1 MWPFVIPHFLSTK
14 HTCLSAI
21 RIHTAK
27 KCINA
32 FRYKAFIHITV
43 LFTAALAAYGTKAQ
57 PAKNKEKIN
66 LLRISLLHFPDSAY
80 IDELVIRYDT
90 VDGIKPVAVETGNTH
105 KPHTIATMQNGKL
118 LNVATYRKAR
128 LNDTIPLV
136 IKADKKDIFF
146 IRLQDYTNIKRHIY
160 IKDFGATPLLQD
172 FKANTHY
179 VCHYYPADTLP
190 AEKRFVIVL
199 SDTLI
204 IKRFD
209 KSSGHLEPGALH
221 SVHYDRKSDEIH
233 VKMGI
238 GKFHVTISDQMGNR
252 VFDGPVISKKGL
264 VKIGTAEIKNGL
276 YSIKMVD
283 VYGNYETGKF
293 IKH

>member
-1 MWPFVIPHFLSTK
+1 M
-14 HTCLSAI
+14 
-21 RIHTAK
+21 
-27 KCINA
+27 
-32 FRYKAFIHITV
+32 
-43 LFTAALAAYGTKAQ
+43 ALATYSTQAQ

-90 VDGIKPVAVETGNTH
+90 VDGIKPVAVESGGVH

-199 SDTLI
+199 SDTPI
-204 IKRFD
+204 IKNHK
-209 KSSGHLEPGALH
+209 KSSLHLEEGALY
-221 SVHYDRKSDEIH
+221 SVHYDRKRDEIH
-233 VKMGI
+233 LKTGL
-238 GKFHVTISDQMGNR
+238 GKIQITISDQMGNR
-252 VFDGPVISKKGL
+252 VFDSPVISKKGL
-264 VKIGTAEIKNGL
+264 VKIGTSEINDGV
-276 YSIKMVD
+276 YSVKMVD
-283 VYGNYETGKF
+283 VFGNCETARF
-293 IKH
+293 IKY